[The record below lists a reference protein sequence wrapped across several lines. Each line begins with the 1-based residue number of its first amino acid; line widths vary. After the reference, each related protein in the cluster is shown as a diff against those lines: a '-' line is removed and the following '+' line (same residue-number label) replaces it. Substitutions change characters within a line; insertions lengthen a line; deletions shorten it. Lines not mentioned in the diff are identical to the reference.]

1 MKLWLIIL
9 LVALDFVA
17 WLTAHFM
24 CEYKYYWCDGDCAD
38 CHNWKCKYFK
48 KGRYIKYERNK

>member
-24 CEYKYYWCDGDCAD
+24 CEYKYYWCDGECAK
-38 CHNWKCKYFK
+38 CHNWKCKYFN
-48 KGRYIKYERNK
+48 KGRYIKYE